1 MLAGWILM
9 TSSNFNTIAFQLPY
23 LQNKEYKP
31 GKHKK
36 KWMMTFAKALC
47 LQCMFDFF
55 LLSIRNVFW
64 NLNAVSI
71 TCSFEEFHL
80 HLICLQLL
88 NKLLIWRLK
97 IISHEIRL
105 WSKHDRFPYFH
116 IFHSTVS
123 CFYYIWKWIFLAK
136 SNFLPFFFFKKKSAL
151 LFWISLETVFSVED
165 CSYFFITRD

>member
-9 TSSNFNTIAFQLPY
+9 TFSNFNTIAFQLPY

-36 KWMMTFAKALC
+36 KWMMTFANALC

-64 NLNAVSI
+64 NLNVVSI

-88 NKLLIWRLK
+88 NKLLIWRLY
-97 IISHEIRL
+97 IISHAIRL

-123 CFYYIWKWIFLAK
+123 CFITCLEVDILSKKQFFL
-136 SNFLPFFFFKKKSAL
+136 FFFLK
-151 LFWISLETVFSVED
+151 FSIVLNFPWN
-165 CSYFFITRD
+165 CFLV